1 MSEVLPS
8 VPADTARPPEVSG
21 PPEAR
26 PILAETRR
34 ILALAWPVMLTS
46 LNWTILSVTDIV
58 VVGLTGTDQVAAFG
72 ASRALT
78 FVTIVAGLAWLSG
91 VLVFTARADGARDLP
106 ATGATLREGLVL
118 AGVLGLGG
126 ALAFGVFAAPL
137 LAGIGVAS
145 ELVDPAAA
153 VVRVMALAYPAQMI
167 SIATSFFLEGIS
179 RPRRVAVV
187 NLATLP
193 INAVLAWAL
202 ADGHLGAPALGAIGA
217 AAATTVASLLGAAG
231 MLAVAWTTTDARA
244 RGVRLMTAAAW
255 RAAVPGAWR
264 LARFGLVP
272 AIASGLELA
281 GFAILIALSTDL
293 GPVTA
298 HAFQIVF
305 SLHNVTFGAAIGLA
319 SAAGVRVGNAV
330 GDATPQL
337 ARPRALIAAGLAAV
351 ITGVLALVILLIRV
365 PVVTAFP
372 AASGVHAVALAM
384 VPLWVPFIL
393 FDGVQLVFVYALR
406 SLGDQIVA
414 GVNGIIA
421 FFVVTGGAGWLFVAH
436 GVGPMGLVYASGL
449 GMVAATLL
457 NGARFLW
464 ISAPVRRRS

>member
-1 MSEVLPS
+1 MTN
-8 VPADTARPPEVSG
+8 AHRQTMT
-21 PPEAR
+21 
-26 PILAETRR
+26 ETRK

-91 VLVFTARADGARDLP
+91 VLVFTSRADGARDLP
-106 ATGATLREGLVL
+106 ATGARMREGLVL
-118 AGVLGLGG
+118 AGMLGLVG

-137 LAGIGVAS
+137 LAGIGVAPA
-145 ELVDPAAA
+145 LVHPAAA
-153 VVRVMALAYPAQMI
+153 VVRTMALAYPAQLV
-167 SIATSFFLEGIS
+167 SLAASFFLEGIS
-179 RPRRVAVV
+179 QPRRVTVV

-193 INAVLAWAL
+193 INALLAWVL
-202 ADGHLGAPALGAIGA
+202 ADGHFGAPALGAVGA
-217 AAATTVASLLGAAG
+217 AAATTIASLLGAAG
-231 MLAVAWTTTDARA
+231 MLAAAWTIPDARE
-244 RGVRLMTAAAW
+244 RGVRVMTPAAW
-255 RAAVPGAWR
+255 RAALPGAVK
-264 LARFGLVP
+264 LARFGAVP

-281 GFAILIALSTDL
+281 GFSILIALSTDL
-293 GPVTA
+293 GAVTA

-305 SLHNVTFGAAIGLA
+305 ALHNVTFGAAVGLA

-330 GDATPQL
+330 GEGMPAQVR
-337 ARPRALIAAGLAAV
+337 ARALIAAGLAAA
-351 ITGVLALVILLIRV
+351 ITGGLGVVMLLARAPIVS
-365 PVVTAFP
+365 AFP
-372 AASGVHAVALAM
+372 AAAGVHAAALAM

-421 FFVVTGGAGWLFVAH
+421 FFGVTGGLGWLFVTH
-436 GVGPMGLVYASGL
+436 GVGPLGLVYASGL
-449 GMVAATLL
+449 GMVAAALL

-464 ISAPVRRRS
+464 VSGSARPRSSAPDPSR